1 MGLEFFPPQIL
12 AQQSKSQ
19 PFDVQFEDC
28 FSCSLPQA
36 RLVLFS
42 PTPYLTLGPPKVPA
56 GCDVHNRTQ
65 ESSVVSCSKIRF
77 GGGDQS
83 EKQYFHMEVEDQQS
97 GELLQNQTSSK
108 PIFTIR

>member
-1 MGLEFFPPQIL
+1 MSEKCIDINYV
-12 AQQSKSQ
+12 S
-19 PFDVQFEDC
+19 D
-28 FSCSLPQA
+28 
-36 RLVLFS
+36 LFS
-42 PTPYLTLGPPKVPA
+42 RILNLTIGPPKVPA